1 MDIDINIKKII
12 NTKPKTIPIWRTI
25 MIYIVFYWIR
35 FYHFITGYQ
44 YPKGPKTENDI
55 MNEYKEKQQ
64 SRFIKN
70 LQSENANQNIEPV
83 FYKKKKYQEMMKIEN
98 NEIEIKWRTRILI
111 ENTVRGNIIM
121 FYDTYKQGF
130 SYYSDNKTIPY
141 DLMNAVAMKF
151 TVLYSCRDF
160 FMDEVIFPDTFISPL
175 IKIQEDDK
183 DEDDDGEPKDEK
195 EEEKKKEKERIAEL
209 RKNPVFAKLKTYR
222 ETETNQSL
230 PEAKISL
237 MNSNIPFAEAK
248 ILPIENEQK
257 KDEEEKKD
265 EKLLVVNKFIYMG
278 KIANYSIIQKPKKK
292 LRELSLVSKEV
303 SYKDY
308 KQHYR

>member
-12 NTKPKTIPIWRTI
+12 NTTPKTIPIWRNI
-25 MIYIVFYWIR
+25 LIYIVFCWIR
-35 FYHFITGYQ
+35 FYQFITGYQ

-64 SRFIKN
+64 TRFIQN
-70 LQSENANQNIEPV
+70 LQSEHTNQNIETV
-83 FYKKKKYQEMMKIEN
+83 FYKKKTYQEMIKIEN
-98 NEIEIKWRTRILI
+98 NEIEIKWRTRILM

-130 SYYSDNKTIPY
+130 SYYSDIKTIPY
-141 DLMNAVAMKF
+141 DLLNAVAMKF
-151 TVLYSCRDF
+151 TMLYGCRDF

-175 IKIQEDDK
+175 IKIQEDDN
-183 DEDDDGEPKDEK
+183 DEDDGEPKDEK
-195 EEEKKKEKERIAEL
+195 EEERKIEKERITEL

-222 ETETNQSL
+222 EVEAKQPL
-230 PEAKISL
+230 PEAKLSL
-237 MNSNIPFAEAK
+237 VDSNIPLVEAK
-248 ILPIENEQK
+248 ISENEEK
-257 KDEEEKKD
+257 NTEAEEEKKD

-278 KIANYSIIQKPKKK
+278 KIANFSIIQKPKKK
-292 LRELSLVSKEV
+292 LRELPMVSKEM

-308 KQHYR
+308 KHHYR